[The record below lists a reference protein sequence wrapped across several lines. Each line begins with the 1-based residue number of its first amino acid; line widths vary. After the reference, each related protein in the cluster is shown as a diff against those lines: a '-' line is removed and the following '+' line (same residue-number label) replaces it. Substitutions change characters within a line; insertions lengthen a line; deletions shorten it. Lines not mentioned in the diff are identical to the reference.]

1 MQRLD
6 DAVKSGEL
14 PLHQMKSIV
23 EMSKLVLRN
32 IAKKYEKVKEGVDAI
47 MGGRVLE
54 YESKMIYNEGHTEGV
69 LETLISLIKKG
80 RLTVKEGAEE
90 AGMTVE
96 EFEKK
101 TGLKAALS

>member
-1 MQRLD
+1 MCNLSD
-6 DAVKSGEL
+6 GVMEL
-14 PLHQMKSIV
+14 G
-23 EMSKLVLRN
+23 
-32 IAKKYEKVKEGVDAI
+32 KK
-47 MGGRVLE
+47 
-54 YESKMIYNEGHTEGV
+54 EGV

-101 TGLKAALS
+101 TRLKADLS